1 MALTVVL
8 LMNLTVIR
16 TEEFIEMYIKHS
28 ETMMTSGRWEL
39 KVLIDTMV
47 RVVKSKY
54 PPAQLMVGLDCYVHA
69 TICMLPQWSRHL
81 IVQLGIPSQIP
92 AVLKS
97 RK

>member
-1 MALTVVL
+1 MT
-8 LMNLTVIR
+8 LTVIR
-16 TEEFIEMYIKHS
+16 NEDFIEMYIKHS

-47 RVVKSKY
+47 RVIKSKY

-69 TICMLPQWSRHL
+69 TICMLPQWARHF

-97 RK
+97 RT